1 MLILKL
7 YYHIMSFV
15 KKIFYKIIYG
25 RHLKIGRKVSFR
37 KGFSL
42 IIDKSAYVE
51 IGDGCFFNN
60 YCAINALEN
69 IKIGKNC
76 LFGENVKMYD
86 HNHIFKN
93 KEKYIKEQGF
103 KTEKIEIGDNC
114 WICTNVVILK
124 GITIGKNS
132 VIGAG
137 IVLNKDIENSSIVK
151 IESNYKVE
159 KIKND

>member
-1 MLILKL
+1 
-7 YYHIMSFV
+7 MSIV

-25 RHLKIGRKVSFR
+25 KHVKFGKKVSFR

-42 IIDKSAYVE
+42 IIDKGAYVE
-51 IGDGCFFNN
+51 IGAGSFFNN

-69 IKIGKNC
+69 IKIGENC
-76 LFGENVKMYD
+76 LFGENVKIYD
-86 HNHIFKN
+86 HNHIFK
-93 KEKYIKEQGF
+93 KRKVTIREQGF
-103 KTEKIEIGDNC
+103 KTGKIKINDNC

-124 GITIGKNS
+124 GVEVGENS

-137 IVLNKDIENSSIVK
+137 VVLTNSIENNSIVK
-151 IESNYKVE
+151 LDTNYKVE